1 MFGSVS
7 RRSDQNCPFV
17 PFVSWA
23 IFSRSDEGRDVAGK
37 TQAFSFQDVSAER
50 LWIAC
55 VQAVGLL
62 GFNVIHSDKDSG
74 QLSFNTGRSMSSW
87 AGQDLTATVI
97 NPGSGSQLV
106 MGGSLAKGGNPL
118 GGGSQIGSWGEKG
131 RLISKYAEKVTEIL
145 PGIAEPEAASAAPTS
160 AADELAKLAQLR
172 DSGVL
177 TADEFEAQKAKLLA

>member
-1 MFGSVS
+1 MG
-7 RRSDQNCPFV
+7 
-17 PFVSWA
+17 
-23 IFSRSDEGRDVAGK
+23 GK
-37 TQAFSFQDVSAER
+37 TQTFTFNDASGAR
-50 LWIAC
+50 LWSGC

-62 GFNVIHSDKDSG
+62 GYNLIHSDKDSG

-97 NPGSGSQLV
+97 AQDPGSQLV

-131 RLISKYAEKVTEIL
+131 RLINRFAEKVAEIL
-145 PGIAEPEAASAAPTS
+145 PGVAEPDGASAGSGST
-160 AADELAKLAQLR
+160 ADELAKLAQLR

-177 TADEFEAQKAKLLA
+177 TADEFDAEKAKLLSQ